1 MLGNTEK
8 ENKNALV
15 IEDEEGVRS
24 FFYPNLVVV
33 EGESLFTW
41 NRRQDFG
48 FLNSGHNGSSDPS
61 LNFHSVPKIAS
72 AKRVLRDLNQRYVS
86 LFLGQG
92 YSLDEILLEER
103 SFLNSNL
110 LYFIA
115 VTDRNEDTLYHS
127 QIVARYTLLLSKAL
141 GIDDKEFLTSIERG
155 ALLHD
160 IGKIGI
166 PEDILRKPGSLTE
179 NEKEI
184 VKSHPFLGYEM
195 IKEFDFLKKAAQVV
209 LYHHE
214 HYDGSGYPYGLAGED
229 IPIEARIFAL
239 ADTFDALTSDRPY
252 RKGKSFDEALVEI
265 ERNCGSQFDP
275 LLADIFLSL
284 PLDKLEQLKE
294 ETYEYL
300 SPRLVH

>member
-1 MLGNTEK
+1 MLGDTQKEK
-8 ENKNALV
+8 RKALI
-15 IEDEEGVRS
+15 IEDGEGARS
-24 FFYPNLVVV
+24 FFYPNLIIF
-33 EGESLFTW
+33 EEESFLPGLRTK
-41 NRRQDFG
+41 DFA
-48 FLNSGHNGSSDPS
+48 FLSKKYNNSSIPS
-61 LNFHSVPKIAS
+61 LEFDSVPKIAS
-72 AKRVLRDLNQRYVS
+72 AKKVLRDLNQRYTN
-86 LFLGQG
+86 LFIGRG
-92 YSLDEILLEER
+92 YNLDEVLSEER

-127 QIVARYTLLLSKAL
+127 QMVARYTLILSKAL
-141 GIDDKEFLTSIERG
+141 GIEDKEFLTSIERG

-166 PEDILRKPGSLTE
+166 PEGILRKPGPLTE
-179 NEKEI
+179 PEKEI
-184 VKSHPFLGYEM
+184 VKNHPFLGYEM

-214 HYDGSGYPYGLAGED
+214 HYDGDGYPYGLVGEE

-239 ADTFDALTSDRPY
+239 ADTFDALTSNRPY

-265 ERNCGSQFDP
+265 EKNCGTQFDP

-284 PLDKLEQLKE
+284 PLDKLEQLKKD
-294 ETYEYL
+294 TYEYL

>member
-1 MLGNTEK
+1 MFSNTEK
-8 ENKNALV
+8 ENKKALV
-15 IEDEEGVRS
+15 IEDEEGARS

-33 EGESLFTW
+33 ERESFFPW
-41 NRRQDFG
+41 NKRQEFG
-48 FLNSGHNGSSDPS
+48 FISSGYSSSSDPS
-61 LNFHSVPKIAS
+61 SNFPSTPKIAS
-72 AKRVLRDLNQRYVS
+72 AKRVLRDLNQRYTS

-92 YSLDEILLEER
+92 YSLDEILSEER

-127 QIVARYTLLLSKAL
+127 QMVARYTLLLSKAL

-166 PEDILRKPGSLTE
+166 PEGILRKPGPLTE
-179 NEKEI
+179 DEKEI
-184 VKSHPFLGYEM
+184 IKSHPFLGYEM

-214 HYDGSGYPYGLAGED
+214 HYDGSGYPYGLVGEE
-229 IPIEARIFAL
+229 IPIEARIFTL

-265 ERNCGSQFDP
+265 EKNCGSQFDP

-284 PLDKLEQLKE
+284 PLEKLEQLKE
-294 ETYEYL
+294 ETYRYL